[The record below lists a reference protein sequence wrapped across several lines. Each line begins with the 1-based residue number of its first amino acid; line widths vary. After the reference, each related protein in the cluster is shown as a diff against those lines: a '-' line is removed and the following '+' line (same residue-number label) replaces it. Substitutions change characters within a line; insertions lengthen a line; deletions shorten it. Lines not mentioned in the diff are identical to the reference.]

1 MKNRFSLLFSAVV
14 AVAVFVQCNTPKA
27 AVSTPSVSASS
38 TPSASVSNLATSV
51 KERWQQRAEY
61 TMTVDFDDTKHQY
74 SGKQTLVYYNNSGD
88 NLTRTFYH
96 LYPNAFQPGSIMDV
110 RSLNIADPDPRVGDR
125 ISKLKPSEIGY
136 LNVKNL
142 KMNGKPCVFKVE
154 GTILEVELPEKIG
167 PLSKAVFECEFEGQV
182 PVQVRRSG
190 RNSKEGVDY
199 SMAQWYPKMSE
210 YDEQGWH
217 PNPYVAR
224 EFYGIW
230 GDFDVTINIDKKF
243 TLGGTGILQNP
254 SEIGKGYAEKAPS
267 ASEAK
272 NGKLAWHF
280 KAQNVHDF
288 MFGADADYKHVTKK
302 ADDGTLMHFFYI
314 PSEKTESWEK
324 LPDAMAKVFA
334 FSAKHYG
341 QYPYSDFSFV
351 QGGDGGMEYAMST
364 LITGERNFQSLV
376 GVSVHEL
383 MHSWYQGVLGSNE
396 SLYSWMDEGFTS
408 FSSNYIMN
416 DLKKQKMMPA
426 NMKPED
432 DPMEDDVAG
441 YCRYSQSGKEEPL
454 STHSD
459 HFNTNTAFSVGS
471 YVKGATFLQQIKYI
485 IGEDDFN
492 KGLLTYYNTWKFRH
506 PNANDVIRV
515 FEKQSNLELDWF
527 KEYFVYT
534 TKTIDYA
541 VQDVVGTTVKLQ
553 KTGLM
558 PMPLDVLVTYKDG
571 STELFYIPLDL
582 MRGEKPAENGKQ
594 KRSILK
600 DWTWVNPTYEFQ
612 ARGEVKSVVIDASMR
627 MADVDRA
634 NNTFP
639 KVKEN

>member
-1 MKNRFSLLFSAVV
+1 MKKNISQLFA
-14 AVAVFVQCNTPKA
+14 ATITLAVFTQCNTPRTTVA
-27 AVSTPSVSASS
+27 TPSVSTPSM
-38 TPSASVSNLATSV
+38 PSMAANAVA
-51 KERWQQRAEY
+51 ERWQQRAEY
-61 TMTVDFDDTKHQY
+61 TMDVDFDHTKHRY
-74 SGKQTLVYYNNSGD
+74 SGKQTLVYYNNSGES
-88 NLTRTFYH
+88 LSHAFYH

-110 RSLNIADPDPRVGDR
+110 RSLNIADPDPRVGSR
-125 ISKLKPSEIGY
+125 ISKLKPDEMGY
-136 LNVKNL
+136 LTVKNL
-142 KMNGKPCVFKVE
+142 KMNGKNCTFKTE

-167 PLSKAVFECEFEGQV
+167 PLSKVVFECEFDGQV
-182 PVQVRRSG
+182 PIQIRRSG

-199 SMAQWYPKMSE
+199 SMAQWYPKLCE
-210 YDEQGWH
+210 FDEQGWH
-217 PNPYVAR
+217 ANPYVGR

-230 GDFDVTINIDKKF
+230 GDFDVTIRMDSKF
-243 TLGGTGILQNP
+243 TIGGTGVLQNP
-254 SEIGKGYAEKAPS
+254 SEIGKGYGEKTTLQV
-267 ASEAK
+267 ASSPR
-272 NGKLAWHF
+272 NDGSKLAWHF

-288 MFGADADYKHVTKK
+288 MFGADTDYKHITKK
-302 ADDGTLMHFFYI
+302 ADDGTLMHFFYL
-314 PSEKTESWEK
+314 PSEKTESWAK
-324 LPDAMAKVFA
+324 LPDAMAKVFG
-334 FSAKHYG
+334 FVAKNYG
-341 QYPYSDFSFV
+341 KYPYSDFSFV

-364 LITGERNFQSLV
+364 LITGERNLQSLV

-408 FSSNYIMN
+408 FTSNYIMN
-416 DLKKQKMMPA
+416 DLKKQKFLPG
-426 NMKPED
+426 MKPED

-459 HFNTNTAFSVGS
+459 HFNTNTAFSIGS

-492 KGLLTYYNTWKFRH
+492 KGFLNYFNTWKFRH

-534 TKTIDYA
+534 TKTIDYG
-541 VQDVVGTTVKLQ
+541 VENVVGTTVKL
-553 KTGLM
+553 KKEGLM

-571 STELFYIPLDL
+571 STELFYIPIDL
-582 MRGEKPAENGKQ
+582 MRGEKPTENAKQ

-612 ARGEVKSVVIDASMR
+612 AWGEVKSVAIDVSMR

-634 NNTFP
+634 NNYFP
-639 KVKEN
+639 RKKDE

>member
-1 MKNRFSLLFSAVV
+1 MKNKFTLFFSA
-14 AVAVFVQCNTPKA
+14 ALASAVFMQCTAPKTTMT
-27 AVSTPSVSASS
+27 TPSVPMPS
-38 TPSASVSNLATSV
+38 TATTNTLGATKTV
-51 KERWQQRAEY
+51 EERWQQRAEY
-61 TMTVDFDDTKHQY
+61 TMDVDFDHTKHQY
-74 SGKQTLVYYNNSGD
+74 TGKQSLVYYNNSGD
-88 NLTRTFYH
+88 ALSRAFYH

-110 RSLNIADPDPRVGDR
+110 RSLTISDPDPRVSSR
-125 ISKLKPSEIGY
+125 ISKLKPNEIGY

-142 KMNGKPCVFKVE
+142 KMNGKPCTFKME
-154 GTILEVELPEKIG
+154 GTILEVELPEKIA
-167 PLSKAVFECEFEGQV
+167 PLSKVVFECEFDGQV
-182 PVQVRRSG
+182 PIQIRRSG
-190 RNSKEGVDY
+190 RDSKEGVDY
-199 SMAQWYPKMSE
+199 SMAQWYPKLCE

-217 PNPYVAR
+217 ANPYVGR

-230 GDFDVTINIDKKF
+230 GDFDVTIRMDKRF
-243 TLGGTGILQNP
+243 TIGGTGVLQNP
-254 SEIGKGYAEKAPS
+254 SEIGKGYSNAAGTS
-267 ASEAK
+267 
-272 NGKLAWHF
+272 GGDKLAWHF

-288 MFGADADYKHVTKK
+288 MFGADTDYKHVIRK

-314 PSEKTESWEK
+314 PSEKTEPWEK
-324 LPDAMAKVFA
+324 LPDAMSKVFGFVA
-334 FSAKHYG
+334 TNYG
-341 QYPYSDFSFV
+341 KYPYSDFSFV

-364 LITGERNFQSLV
+364 LITGERNWQSLV

-408 FSSNYIMN
+408 FTSNYIMN
-416 DLKKQKMMPA
+416 DLKKQKFFP

-441 YCRYSQSGKEEPL
+441 YCRYALSGREEPL

-459 HFNTNTAFSVGS
+459 HFNTNTAFSIGS

-485 IGEDDFN
+485 IGDEAFN
-492 KGLLTYYNTWKFRH
+492 KGFLNYFNTWKFKH

-515 FEKQSNLELDWF
+515 FEKESNLELDWF

-534 TKTIDYA
+534 TKTIDYG
-541 VQDVVGTTVKLQ
+541 VENVVGTTVKLG
-553 KTGLM
+553 KEGLT

-571 STELFYIPLDL
+571 STEMFYIPIDL
-582 MRGEKPAENGKQ
+582 MRGEKPTENAKQ

-612 ARGEVKSVVIDASMR
+612 AKGEVKSVVIDASMR
-627 MADVDRA
+627 MADVNRE
-634 NNTFP
+634 NNVFP
-639 KVKEN
+639 KGKGE

>member
-1 MKNRFSLLFSAVV
+1 MKNKFTLFFSA
-14 AVAVFVQCNTPKA
+14 ALAGAVFVQCNAPKTTVA
-27 AVSTPSVSASS
+27 TPSVSTTSTSTMTTAGASK
-38 TPSASVSNLATSV
+38 SVE
-51 KERWQQRAEY
+51 ERWQQRAEY
-61 TMTVDFDDTKHQY
+61 TMDVDFDHTKHQY
-74 SGKQTLVYYNNSGD
+74 TGKQTLVYYNNSGD
-88 NLTRTFYH
+88 ALNRAFYH

-110 RSLNIADPDPRVGDR
+110 RSLNIADPDPRVGSR

-136 LNVKNL
+136 LNVKVL
-142 KMNGKPCVFKVE
+142 KMNGKPCTFKVE
-154 GTILEVELPEKIG
+154 GTILEVELPEKIA
-167 PLSKAVFECEFEGQV
+167 PLSKVVFECEFDGQV
-182 PVQVRRSG
+182 PIQIRRSG

-199 SMAQWYPKMSE
+199 SMAQWYPKLCE

-217 PNPYVAR
+217 ANPYVAR

-230 GDFDVTINIDKKF
+230 GDFDVTIRMDKHY
-243 TLGGTGILQNP
+243 TIGGSGILQNP
-254 SEIGKGYAEKAPS
+254 SEIGKGYS
-267 ASEAK
+267 ASAGTSTAE
-272 NGKLAWHF
+272 KLAWHF

-288 MFGADADYKHVTKK
+288 MFAADTDYKHVTKK
-302 ADDGTLMHFFYI
+302 AEDGTMMHFFYI
-314 PSEKTESWEK
+314 PSEKTEAWEK
-324 LPDAMAKVFA
+324 MPDAMAKVFA

-341 QYPYSDFSFV
+341 KYPYSDFSFV

-364 LITGERNFQSLV
+364 LITGERNWQSLV
-376 GVSVHEL
+376 GVAVHEM

-408 FSSNYIMN
+408 FASNYIMN
-416 DLKKQKMMPA
+416 DLKKQKIFP
-426 NMKPED
+426 NMKPDD

-441 YCRYSQSGKEEPL
+441 YCRYAMSGKEEPL

-459 HFNTNTAFSVGS
+459 HFNTNTAFSIGS

-485 IGEDDFN
+485 IGDDDFN
-492 KGLLTYYNTWKFRH
+492 KGLLNYFNTWKFKH

-534 TKTIDYA
+534 TKTIDYG
-541 VQDVVGTTVKLQ
+541 VENVTGTTVKLA
-553 KTGLM
+553 KVGLM

-571 STELFYIPLDL
+571 STELFYIPIDL
-582 MRGEKPAENGKQ
+582 MRGEKPAENAKQ

-634 NNTFP
+634 NNVFP
-639 KVKEN
+639 KAKGE